1 MGASTSYA
9 CETGICNTAILLP
22 TAGANGGKSDLG
34 CWATNFGSS
43 AFTLIQDIGTAG
55 KCFVSTAACM
65 SSSTEKAIAVIP
77 AATSAGSASAG
88 STGSALGSAS
98 SAASSASRSG
108 SGTQSSAAGGSSAVA
123 GAASTSSRGGAAA
136 IENGL
141 GAGGL
146 IAAALAFVQA
156 LL

>member
-9 CETGICNTAILLP
+9 CETGICNTAIVLP

-43 AFTLIQDIGTAG
+43 AFTLVQDIGTAG
-55 KCFVSTAACM
+55 MYSVSVAVYR
-65 SSSTEKAIAVIP
+65 SSSTDQDTAVIP
-77 AATSAGSASAG
+77 AATSAGSASA
-88 STGSALGSAS
+88 SPTGSASGSAS
-98 SAASSASRSG
+98 SAASSASGSG
-108 SGTQSSAAGGSSAVA
+108 SGSQSSAAGGSSAAA

-146 IAAALAFVQA
+146 IAGALAFVQA